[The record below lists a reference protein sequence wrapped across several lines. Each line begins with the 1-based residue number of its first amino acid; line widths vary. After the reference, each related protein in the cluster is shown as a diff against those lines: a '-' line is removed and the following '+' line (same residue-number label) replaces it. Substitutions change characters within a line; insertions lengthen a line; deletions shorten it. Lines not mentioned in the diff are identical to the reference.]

1 MEEGFIKEF
10 IAQALYRIDEN
21 TKKVTAC
28 LNEIEE
34 AEVWRRPNENLN
46 SVGNLILHLCGN
58 IRQYAVSSLGNRKD
72 DRDRDKEFS
81 AHGGH
86 SRSELIQRLSTTI
99 EEAKNIIQRIN
110 PEELLREKQ
119 EQGYTFSGIDIIIHF
134 IEHYSY
140 HTGQIIF
147 WTKFL
152 RNKDLG
158 FYSGVDLNAKNEI

>member
-1 MEEGFIKEF
+1 M
-10 IAQALYRIDEN
+10 
-21 TKKVTAC
+21 
-28 LNEIEE
+28 NEIEE

-81 AHGGH
+81 AHVGH

-99 EEAKNIIQRIN
+99 EEAKTIIQRIT
-110 PEELLREKQ
+110 PEELLRERQ
-119 EQGYTFSGIDIIIHF
+119 VQGYAFSGIGIIIHVT
-134 IEHYSY
+134 EHYSY